1 MNISNTN
8 GFATS
13 NTSREK
19 REEEQ
24 GKVRLQ
30 CEACSFTGSSVCKPK
45 RERYAY
51 IENTTEKIKPLL
63 LKDVTSV
70 SEVIRKIYDT
80 YPHLEKDFI
89 GIFVS
94 DTRQRTFHRKYY
106 TDALPSDV
114 EFLYISLY
122 VKKKL
127 NSLKI

>member
-24 GKVRLQ
+24 GQACLQ
-30 CEACSFTGSSVCKPK
+30 YEACSFAGGSVYKPK

-51 IENTTEKIKPLL
+51 IENTSEKIKPLL

-70 SEVIRKIYDT
+70 TEVIRKIYDT

-89 GIFVS
+89 GLFVS

-106 TDALPSDV
+106 TDAIPSDL
-114 EFLYISLY
+114 EFLYITLY
-122 VKKKL
+122 LKKHK
-127 NSLKI
+127 SV